1 MELHNDIRLFEGV
14 FGTGLIVMGSYVH
27 LFLSTFLRNM
37 PVHMLSLTFIMMA
50 LGCLLFS
57 LGSIGILFV
66 LTGRRRIN
74 ALMGMMFRDIIKD
87 SINQYTRKNS
97 YAAFVNTIQLQHKC
111 CGANSVM
118 DYTVNN
124 LSIPV
129 SCYPDKAIIPHK
141 NYAILLSVMVA
152 AEIAAGIT
160 AAVLKDEVKS
170 QFLSLVKS
178 SVNEYSKNPDFKDF
192 LDKIQQEVYH

>member
-1 MELHNDIRLFEGV
+1 
-14 FGTGLIVMGSYVH
+14 MGSYVH

-74 ALMGMMFRDIIKD
+74 ALYTVLLIVAASISIIVIVTTSILRKKMGMMFRDVIKGSII
-87 SINQYTRKNS
+87 QYTRKNS

-118 DYTVNN
+118 DYTVSN

-129 SCYPDKAIIPHK
+129 SCYPDKAIIPHEK
-141 NYAILLSVMVA
+141 VSA
-152 AEIAAGIT
+152 
-160 AAVLKDEVKS
+160 D
-170 QFLSLVKS
+170 
-178 SVNEYSKNPDFKDF
+178 
-192 LDKIQQEVYH
+192 